1 MCRLSIVSSIVLL
14 CAGGFAFAQEKPTA
28 SQDSQPFLNRCSD
41 TNPPPCAD
49 KAPAATEAPGPEC
62 SKEADKA
69 RINGTVVLTVVVG
82 TDGLTHDVSVVKSVG
97 YGLDEQAIEAVKKW
111 KLKPGEASGK
121 PAPVQVHVELEFHC
135 PSANRNIG
143 VEKDGKSLGNW
154 YSLNAEKEMGKRYSA
169 QLERDF
175 KLMDDR
181 AMTDYVARIADN
193 VAKNSDAQLP
203 ITVRLLDSDQL
214 QAITLPGG
222 YQYITRGLLLQ
233 LENEAELASVLARGI
248 AHTRLRSGLRLMTR
262 AGWAKIAVPPTVG
275 SGVESNILSGN
286 FRGQI
291 ELVVPPVGSG
301 VQPNIFSEV
310 ADPVRMM
317 GLRRQLEL
325 EADYFGVQYVYK
337 AGYNAESFVHLVER
351 ISPASGLSTKAQAS
365 SPFPPTPDRLK
376 ALRKEIAELPNQDGR
391 TVSTPEFE
399 DFRERLRAWRP
410 KEPVPTPTGEKPLP
424 RE

>member
-1 MCRLSIVSSIVLL
+1 MRIDLHRMCRLSIVSSIVLL
-14 CAGGFAFAQEKPTA
+14 CAGGFAFGQEKPTA
-28 SQDSQPFLNRCSD
+28 SQDSQPFLKRCSD

-49 KAPAATEAPGPEC
+49 KAPAVTDAPGPEC

-69 RINGTVVLTVVVG
+69 RINGKVVLTVGVG
-82 TDGLTHDVSVVKSVG
+82 TDGLTHDISVVKSVG
-97 YGLDEQAIEAVKKW
+97 YGLDEHAIEAVKKW
-111 KLKPGEASGK
+111 KFKPGEASGK
-121 PAPVQVHVELEFHC
+121 PAPVQIDVEWEFHC
-135 PSANRNIG
+135 LPDNRNIG
-143 VEKDGKSLGNW
+143 GRKDGNW
-154 YSLNAEKEMGKRYSA
+154 YSLDTEKEMGKRYSA

-181 AMTDYVARIADN
+181 AITDYVARIADN

-214 QAITLPGG
+214 QATTLPGG

-233 LENEAELASVLARGI
+233 LENEGELASVLARGI

-262 AGWAKIAVPPTVG
+262 EMWAKNAVPPIVG
-275 SGVESNILSGN
+275 L
-286 FRGQI
+286 R
-291 ELVVPPVGSG
+291 

-310 ADPVRMM
+310 SDPVPM
-317 GLRRQLEL
+317 LSFRRQLEL

-337 AGYNAESFVHLVER
+337 AGYNAESFVHVVER
-351 ISPASGLSTKAQAS
+351 IWPASGLSTKAQAS

-376 ALRKEIAELPNQDGR
+376 ALRKEIADLLPNQDGK

-399 DFRERLRAWRP
+399 VFRERLRAWRP

-424 RE
+424 HE